1 MTQLKTAPLLEF
13 NTTLKTS
20 GRAGIV
26 FDRYSDTDF
35 KWAAIDTVTKQMLT
49 GHRTPGGWFV
59 DAAVSNAALNA
70 TPDFTLGIVV
80 RGSSVSATLNG
91 QAVVGFVFNAVGV
104 DGRNDIFRRSPGAS
118 FDAVTVKPNDPA
130 VPAPQAATPA
140 AAIDGAAMAAPISA
154 AQAQVLAA
162 EAARR

>member
-1 MTQLKTAPLLEF
+1 
-13 NTTLKTS
+13 
-20 GRAGIV
+20 
-26 FDRYSDTDF
+26 
-35 KWAAIDTVTKQMLT
+35 MLI
-49 GHRTPGGWFV
+49 GHRTAGGWFV

-91 QAVVGFVFNAVGV
+91 QAVIGFVFNAVGV
-104 DGRNDIFRRSPGAS
+104 DGRNDLFRRSPGAS